1 MTLETFVHTA
11 QWVFLAYFV
20 GINLGYLLQNVIAA
34 WGIRQYLQTAEQYEA
49 ENVFSALD
57 VPISVI
63 VPAYNESASI
73 ITSVKAMLQLE
84 YPQFELVVVNDG
96 STDDTLDKLI
106 DGFAMQPFPE
116 AYRARVKSQPVRKVY
131 RSTRAGN
138 LRVID
143 KENGGSKADAI
154 NAGINACRYPLVC
167 VVDADSVLQP
177 DALRRVVRPFLEDP
191 RTVAV
196 GGTVRIANGCTVRQG
211 FLEKVGLPTQFL
223 PLVQVVEY
231 LRAFLFGRMG
241 WSPINGLLIISGAF
255 GVFHKE
261 TLIEVG
267 GYNPDAVGED
277 MELILRLHRVLKA
290 KRRPYRIS
298 YVPDPVCWTDAPESL
313 HDLKGQRVRWQHGLG
328 QSFALNRSLLMNPRG
343 GTVSWFAIP
352 FYVVFELL
360 GPIIEVAGFAFIV
373 LCAINGWLAF
383 PEAMIFLALA
393 ISLGVLLS
401 TSAIML
407 EELSFHMYPKLS
419 QVGILY
425 FIAIVENFGFRQ
437 LTALWRLQGLVR
449 WLAGREHKWQTI
461 TRSASLSDDEPGTE
475 TEPADPART
484 TTFEDYGQPAMNE
497 ELVTMEA
504 DEDVEDSRRLG

>member
-1 MTLETFVHTA
+1 MSMEQFVTSA

-20 GINLGYLLQNVIAA
+20 GINLGYLAQNVIAA
-34 WGIRQYLQTAEQYEA
+34 IGIRKYLQTAEQYEA

-57 VPISVI
+57 IPISLI

-73 ITSVKAMLQLE
+73 ITSVRAMLQLE
-84 YPQFELVVVNDG
+84 YPQYELIVVNDG
-96 STDDTLDKLI
+96 STDDTLDKLL
-106 DGFAMQPFPE
+106 DEFGMQPFPE
-116 AYRARVKSQPVRKVY
+116 AYRARVDSKPVRQIY

-177 DALRRVVRPFLEDP
+177 DSLRRVVRPFLEDP

-211 FLEKVGLPTQFL
+211 FLEKVGLPTSFL
-223 PLVQVVEY
+223 ALVQVVEY

-261 TLIEVG
+261 TLIDVG
-267 GYNPDAVGED
+267 GFNANAVGED
-277 MELILRLHRVLKA
+277 MELVLRMHRKLKA
-290 KRRPYRIS
+290 EGRPYRIS
-298 YVPDPVCWTDAPESL
+298 YVPDPVCWTDAPESVK
-313 HDLKGQRVRWQHGLG
+313 DLKGQRVRWQHGLG
-328 QSFALNRSLLMNPRG
+328 QSFALNRALMVNPRG
-343 GTVSWFAIP
+343 GAVTWLAIP

-360 GPIIEVAGFAFIV
+360 GPIIEVAGFAFMI
-373 LCAINGWLAF
+373 LCAFQGWLAF
-383 PEAMIFLALA
+383 PEAMIFLGLA
-393 ISLGVLLS
+393 ICLGILLS

-419 QVGILY
+419 QVATLY
-425 FIAIVENFGFRQ
+425 GIAIVENFGFRQ
-437 LTALWRLQGLVR
+437 LTALWRLQGLLR
-449 WLAGREHKWQTI
+449 WLGGREHKWETI
-461 TRSASLSDDEPGTE
+461 TRSTSLADDQAVAGDDPPALDELDAVRTVDFTHAEDGAAKPDESRTASGG
-475 TEPADPART
+475 R
-484 TTFEDYGQPAMNE
+484 
-497 ELVTMEA
+497 
-504 DEDVEDSRRLG
+504 